1 MSHSIKFGT
10 FTSSFLDNR
19 LDGSIGIT
27 GREAIFLMVN
37 LLDRYYIKNVM
48 SSDQLIP
55 EDSIAEL
62 VKESQVHLLQLH
74 AMETATQ
81 LMVEDFTIFRQ
92 IGKSLIKIG
101 ISYLYFLP
109 VVFITL
115 FKRIPDYKRLFLFQK
130 RRNTSTSCSSSV
142 RNWEPP
148 T

>member
-1 MSHSIKFGT
+1 MSHQIKFGT
-10 FTSSFLDNR
+10 FTSSFLDYR

-130 RRNTSTSCSSSV
+130 RRNTSTSCSSSI

>member
-1 MSHSIKFGT
+1 
-10 FTSSFLDNR
+10 
-19 LDGSIGIT
+19 
-27 GREAIFLMVN
+27 MVN

-130 RRNTSTSCSSSV
+130 RRNTSTSCSSSI